1 MDLNVFCDICAKRF
15 DAKYKLD
22 DHVKNA
28 HDEGEYPCD
37 DCSKT
42 FIGKRKLLNHK
53 DSHKIVECTK
63 CNQWFIYPT
72 NNSYLN
78 TYRVNIYWFYVLK
91 NNWVWSS

>member
-53 DSHKIVECTK
+53 DSHENIECTK
-63 CNQWFIYPT
+63 CKGYIPKN
-72 NNSYLN
+72 
-78 TYRVNIYWFYVLK
+78 YRTSHK
-91 NNWVWSS
+91 QQM